1 MTSRTVVTVNGV
13 RSPVLQAGPADAS
26 EAVVFVHGNPGPSD
40 DWNDLLG
47 RVGSFARAIAPDLP
61 GYGDA
66 DKPRD
71 FDYTVAG
78 YARHLA
84 GVLDQLGVQRA
95 HLVLHDFGGAWGL
108 AWAAQHP
115 DALASATLLGTGV
128 FIDYRWHHWA
138 RIWRTPILGELFM
151 ATATRWALRL
161 LIGRENPRL
170 SRDDVDRLYASLRS
184 WPTKRAVLKL
194 YRATPESLFAAPAS
208 ALRVLDRPALVL
220 WPTAD
225 RYLPTEQAERQRQ
238 AFPSARVE
246 LLDGHGH
253 WFFLEDPEGV
263 AALVVPFLREQF
275 SAAGDGDTSSHAPQ
289 PSPPG
294 PTH

>member
-1 MTSRTVVTVNGV
+1 
-13 RSPVLQAGPADAS
+13 
-26 EAVVFVHGNPGPSD
+26 
-40 DWNDLLG
+40 
-47 RVGSFARAIAPDLP
+47 VGSFARAIAPDLP

-95 HLVLHDFGGAWGL
+95 HLVLHDFGGVWGL

-115 DALASATLLGTGV
+115 DALATATLLGTGV

-151 ATATRWALRL
+151 ATATRWGFGL

-170 SRDDVDRLYASLRS
+170 SRDDVDRLFASLRS
-184 WPTKRAVLKL
+184 FQLLKIS
-194 YRATPESLFAAPAS
+194 ATSTS
-208 ALRVLDRPALVL
+208 NGDSRV
-220 WPTAD
+220 
-225 RYLPTEQAERQRQ
+225 
-238 AFPSARVE
+238 
-246 LLDGHGH
+246 
-253 WFFLEDPEGV
+253 
-263 AALVVPFLREQF
+263 
-275 SAAGDGDTSSHAPQ
+275 TSSRRSLGRLHPSVSAVNTAPLGQQ
-289 PSPPG
+289 PN
-294 PTH
+294 

>member
-13 RSPVLQAGPADAS
+13 RSPVLQAGPTDAS

-170 SRDDVDRLYASLRS
+170 SRDDVDRLCKS
-184 WPTKRAVLKL
+184 WLLAEKRAVLKL
-194 YRATPESLFAAPAS
+194 YPRRPRVSSQRPPARCEHSTVQRWSCGRLRIVTFPPNRPNASDKRPHPHESNSLTDTATGFEDVPSS
-208 ALRVLDRPALVL
+208 
-220 WPTAD
+220 
-225 RYLPTEQAERQRQ
+225 EQ
-238 AFPSARVE
+238 
-246 LLDGHGH
+246 
-253 WFFLEDPEGV
+253 
-263 AALVVPFLREQF
+263 
-275 SAAGDGDTSSHAPQ
+275 
-289 PSPPG
+289 
-294 PTH
+294 

>member
-13 RSPVLQAGPADAS
+13 RSPVLQAGPTDAS

-208 ALRVLDRPALVL
+208 ALRALDRPALVL

-253 WFFLEDPEGV
+253 WF
-263 AALVVPFLREQF
+263 
-275 SAAGDGDTSSHAPQ
+275 
-289 PSPPG
+289 
-294 PTH
+294 